1 MKLYTI
7 YSASEAE
14 QALILSQIPL
24 IGQLQE
30 PYQQK
35 TLDAYATALKN
46 STFPSLADA
55 PFSRHSTHY
64 RLLAHINEVA
74 EAGLMLADFAY
85 SHWPDEW
92 TKKLARQ
99 ELLQILL
106 LHDLDKY
113 LLLSDESL
121 ERSIAHGTLSAMI
134 LNDLGF
140 DSRVIEAVASH
151 SPSASLHLDDPA
163 SMILHYCDLFSC
175 DHIYMLVSRTPH
187 YCMK

>member
-92 TKKLARQ
+92 TKKLDRQ
-99 ELLQILL
+99 ELC
-106 LHDLDKY
+106 
-113 LLLSDESL
+113 
-121 ERSIAHGTLSAMI
+121 RSCCCTTWTSI
-134 LNDLGF
+134 
-140 DSRVIEAVASH
+140 
-151 SPSASLHLDDPA
+151 
-163 SMILHYCDLFSC
+163 YCC
-175 DHIYMLVSRTPH
+175 RMNRW
-187 YCMK
+187 K

>member
-55 PFSRHSTHY
+55 PAIAPTTVFWRIST
-64 RLLAHINEVA
+64 R
-74 EAGLMLADFAY
+74 
-85 SHWPDEW
+85 
-92 TKKLARQ
+92 
-99 ELLQILL
+99 
-106 LHDLDKY
+106 
-113 LLLSDESL
+113 SL
-121 ERSIAHGTLSAMI
+121 KPG
-134 LNDLGF
+134 
-140 DSRVIEAVASH
+140 
-151 SPSASLHLDDPA
+151 
-163 SMILHYCDLFSC
+163 
-175 DHIYMLVSRTPH
+175 
-187 YCMK
+187 

>member
-46 STFPSLADA
+46 ST
-55 PFSRHSTHY
+55 
-64 RLLAHINEVA
+64 
-74 EAGLMLADFAY
+74 
-85 SHWPDEW
+85 DEW
-92 TKKLARQ
+92 TKKLDRQ

-121 ERSIAHGTLSAMI
+121 EMSIAHGTLSAMI

>member
-92 TKKLARQ
+92 TKKLDRQ

-121 ERSIAHGTLSAMI
+121 EMSI
-134 LNDLGF
+134 NDLGF

>member
-85 SHWPDEW
+85 P
-92 TKKLARQ
+92 LA
-99 ELLQILL
+99 
-106 LHDLDKY
+106 
-113 LLLSDESL
+113 
-121 ERSIAHGTLSAMI
+121 G
-134 LNDLGF
+134 
-140 DSRVIEAVASH
+140 
-151 SPSASLHLDDPA
+151 
-163 SMILHYCDLFSC
+163 
-175 DHIYMLVSRTPH
+175 
-187 YCMK
+187 

>member
-55 PFSRHSTHY
+55 PSPAIAPTTVFWRIST
-64 RLLAHINEVA
+64 R
-74 EAGLMLADFAY
+74 
-85 SHWPDEW
+85 
-92 TKKLARQ
+92 
-99 ELLQILL
+99 
-106 LHDLDKY
+106 
-113 LLLSDESL
+113 SL
-121 ERSIAHGTLSAMI
+121 KPG
-134 LNDLGF
+134 
-140 DSRVIEAVASH
+140 
-151 SPSASLHLDDPA
+151 
-163 SMILHYCDLFSC
+163 
-175 DHIYMLVSRTPH
+175 
-187 YCMK
+187 

>member
-85 SHWPDEW
+85 SIGRMNGQKSLTGRSFCRSCCCTTW
-92 TKKLARQ
+92 T
-99 ELLQILL
+99 
-106 LHDLDKY
+106 
-113 LLLSDESL
+113 
-121 ERSIAHGTLSAMI
+121 SI
-134 LNDLGF
+134 
-140 DSRVIEAVASH
+140 
-151 SPSASLHLDDPA
+151 
-163 SMILHYCDLFSC
+163 YCC
-175 DHIYMLVSRTPH
+175 RMNRW
-187 YCMK
+187 K

>member
-1 MKLYTI
+1 MKLYTL
-7 YSASEAE
+7 YSANEAE
-14 QALILSQIPL
+14 QAIILSQIPL

-30 PYQQK
+30 PYRQK

-46 STFPSLADA
+46 SIFSSLADA
-55 PFSRHSTHY
+55 SFSRHSTHY
-64 RLLAHINEVA
+64 RLLDHINEVA
-74 EAGLMLADFAY
+74 EVGLMLADFAQANW
-85 SHWPDEW
+85 SDEW
-92 TKKLARQ
+92 ARKLDRQ

-113 LLLSDESL
+113 LLLSDESQ
-121 ERSIAHGTLSAMI
+121 EKSIAHGTLSAMI

-140 DSRVIEAVASH
+140 DARVIKAVASH
-151 SPSASLHLDDPA
+151 SPSASLHLVDPV

-175 DHIYMLVSRTPH
+175 DHIYMLVGRTPH

>member
-92 TKKLARQ
+92 TKKLDRQ

-121 ERSIAHGTLSAMI
+121 EMSIAHGTLSAMI

-151 SPSASLHLDDPA
+151 SPPLRFIWT
-163 SMILHYCDLFSC
+163 IL
-175 DHIYMLVSRTPH
+175 PP
-187 YCMK
+187 

>member
-55 PFSRHSTHY
+55 PPAIAPTTVFWRIST
-64 RLLAHINEVA
+64 R
-74 EAGLMLADFAY
+74 
-85 SHWPDEW
+85 
-92 TKKLARQ
+92 
-99 ELLQILL
+99 
-106 LHDLDKY
+106 
-113 LLLSDESL
+113 SL
-121 ERSIAHGTLSAMI
+121 KPG
-134 LNDLGF
+134 
-140 DSRVIEAVASH
+140 
-151 SPSASLHLDDPA
+151 
-163 SMILHYCDLFSC
+163 
-175 DHIYMLVSRTPH
+175 
-187 YCMK
+187 